1 MSDTIRVLLV
11 KPMQP
16 PLVAEI
22 PADLKGLQ
30 KTVGGY
36 IEAIYP
42 YPDAEIA
49 LVCDEEGK
57 LSGKPLNR
65 ALRDEDG
72 HIYDIVAGDFFICDA
87 SGENFGSLSDEQIQR
102 FTKEFQTPEVF
113 VKINGEI
120 AAIPL
125 INSTTPRNNDA
136 R

>member
-16 PLVAEI
+16 PQITEI
-22 PADLKGLQ
+22 PADLEGMQ

-42 YPDAEIA
+42 YEEPVA

-87 SGENFGSLSDEQIQR
+87 SGENFGSLSDEQLQR

>member
-1 MSDTIRVLLV
+1 
-11 KPMQP
+11 MQP
-16 PLVAEI
+16 PQVTEI

-42 YPDAEIA
+42 YEEPVA

-57 LSGKPLNR
+57 LSGKTLNR

-72 HIYDIVAGDFFICDA
+72 HIYDIIAGDFFICDA
-87 SGENFGSLSDEQIQR
+87 SGENFGSLSDDQIQR

-113 VKINGEI
+113 IKIDGKI